1 MTGYNPCRSNP
12 CKNDATCQW
21 DGSTLECECKKDY
34 YGKRCT
40 GTQALQTVH
49 VQLERTLRRSKYF
62 GLLLAYKDVF
72 SHHNLAARQHNWT
85 GRCTDSENA

>member
-40 GTQALQTVH
+40 GTQALQTVLCSAGKN
-49 VQLERTLRRSKYF
+49 VTQKQIF
-62 GLLLAYKDVF
+62 WFAF
-72 SHHNLAARQHNWT
+72 SL
-85 GRCTDSENA
+85 